1 MKKMVIT
8 NRKGGVGKTTTVFN
22 LAWYFVQKGL
32 KVLVIDTDGQQ
43 DLKKSFGVT
52 NIKNTLGDYLL
63 GRVNDFD
70 PIIINDKLHFIGAGS
85 DENVSNDMTA
95 LQNKTPMCFKMLN
108 KFLNIIADDYDTAII
123 DTAPALN
130 LYTKS
135 AIYTSDSVYI
145 PMLAGTNEIFAKH
158 KTGCWRKWLKKI
170 GIKKDK
176 ANIAIRKYKLYLQG
190 KYIWKEN
197 QQVLELPDRA
207 VEKITNADTVFV
219 ETDIT
224 EIISAENPK
233 EKFKDI
239 DSQKSIKNNETK
251 EFLQK
256 ELKRKE
262 KQLNKIKE
270 EIKNIKEKLQRAS
283 CRSWPIRY
291 ITQFLSTL

>member
-1 MKKMVIT
+1 MKKIVIT

-32 KVLVIDTDGQQ
+32 KVLVVDTDGQQ

-95 LQNKTPMCFKMLN
+95 LQNKTPMCFILLD
-108 KFLNIIADDYDTAII
+108 KFLNIIADDYDIAII

-145 PMLAGTNEIFAKH
+145 PMLAGTFEIDAIKTTINFVKNNGKEIKGIILTRKENTGLSQEIEKGLTKNYGKYMLNTKIRKNIALSEALALKESIFEFSPKSNGAIDYQALGNEISA
-158 KTGCWRKWLKKI
+158 RE
-170 GIKKDK
+170 GIK
-176 ANIAIRKYKLYLQG
+176 
-190 KYIWKEN
+190 
-197 QQVLELPDRA
+197 
-207 VEKITNADTVFV
+207 
-219 ETDIT
+219 
-224 EIISAENPK
+224 
-233 EKFKDI
+233 
-239 DSQKSIKNNETK
+239 
-251 EFLQK
+251 
-256 ELKRKE
+256 
-262 KQLNKIKE
+262 
-270 EIKNIKEKLQRAS
+270 
-283 CRSWPIRY
+283 
-291 ITQFLSTL
+291 